1 VTVRNQETVLVLDRV
16 PIRLPAPLPRL
27 LSEFANQPRPPGW
40 VTNYPNRWLFPAA
53 EPGRHITGSA
63 LARRLTD
70 HGIPSRPARATAL
83 VQLAQDMP
91 AAVLSALLGLHLST
105 VTRWRS
111 RAVTDWTA
119 YLEARTFSRAAPGR
133 EPGARAVLGN
143 EPSARGS

>member
-1 VTVRNQETVLVLDRV
+1 MTVRNQETVLVLDRV